1 MKKVSILALFIFTAF
16 ILISGAAISQEAVTT
31 DDKAATTTEDKAA
44 VTTDD
49 KAAATTEEKAAV
61 KTEEETAAKTEE
73 KAAAKT
79 DDAVTSEHLTKEDTA
94 TEHAEKVYEKA
105 DVQLLKGQ
113 PKTFTDGY
121 NTYVNDKVRFELFD
135 IDNVMK
141 DSVMY
146 KIDTKEEQ
154 KYVEP
159 FTLSDEGSHVIS
171 YYSVDKMGN
180 REALKSINVIVDK
193 TAPETLVT
201 ITAPFSKNGE
211 NIYASE
217 TFTYNYTISS
227 KDNISGVAAV
237 TYAVKGEDHKQYVKP
252 FSLNSIAPVVMEV
265 TSEDKV
271 GNLTKKYTTKVV
283 DENGVVLADNVADLK
298 IIVDKTPP
306 VVEIKADK
314 PFFMKDKLTVASRDF
329 KYTIAATD
337 TESGIKAIY
346 YRMDNKSEFI
356 LYTGELQ
363 FNSNGM
369 HKIEAIARD
378 AVGNTS
384 KTTTLDVFVDIIPA
398 DTNIKLITE

>member
-1 MKKVSILALFIFTAF
+1 MKKVSILSLFIFTAF
-16 ILISGAAISQEAVTT
+16 ILISGAAISQESVKT
-31 DDKAATTTEDKAA
+31 DDKAAVTTEDKAA
-44 VTTDD
+44 VKTDD
-49 KAAATTEEKAAV
+49 KAAATTEDKAAV
-61 KTEEETAAKTEE
+61 KTDD
-73 KAAAKT
+73 KAAATT
-79 DDAVTSEHLTKEDTA
+79 DTQGTTEHLTKEDTA
-94 TEHAEKVYEKA
+94 TDHAEKIYEKA

-121 NTYVNDKVRFELFD
+121 NTYVNDKVRFEL
-135 IDNVMK
+135 DNVDNIMN
-141 DSVMY
+141 DTIMY
-146 KIDTKEEQ
+146 KIDSKEEQ
-154 KYVEP
+154 KYTAP
-159 FTLSDEGSHVIS
+159 FTLSEEGSHVIS
-171 YYSVDKMGN
+171 YYSIDKMGN

-193 TAPETLVT
+193 TAPETIVT
-201 ITAPFSKNGE
+201 ITAPFSKNGA

-252 FSLNSIAPVVMEV
+252 FSLNSIAPVILEV

-271 GNLTKKYTTKVV
+271 GNLTKKYTTKVL
-283 DENGVVLADNVADLK
+283 DENGNVLTESLADLK
-298 IIVDKTPP
+298 IIVDKTAPI
-306 VVEIKADK
+306 VEIKADK
-314 PFFMKDKLTVASRDF
+314 PFFMKEKTNVASRDF
-329 KYTIAATD
+329 KYTITAAD
-337 TESGIKAIY
+337 TESGVKTIY

-363 FNSNGM
+363 FSSNGM

-398 DTNIKLITE
+398 DTSIKLITE